1 MKVELFGSSDARLER
16 AIALRVAVFVVEQGV
31 PLDEELD
38 AHDTTADPTAIHAVV
53 CQGERPVG
61 TGRLYFV
68 EPGVARIGRMA
79 VAVEARGR
87 GVGRAILEA
96 LMREARERGF
106 RRAVLAAQTH
116 AQTFYNKAG
125 FAVVGDE
132 FVEAGIAH
140 VEMARQL

>member
-61 TGRLYFV
+61 AGRSYFV
-68 EPGVARIGRMA
+68 EPGVTRIGRMA
-79 VAVEARGR
+79 VAAEARGR
-87 GVGRAILEA
+87 GIGRAILEA
-96 LMREARERGF
+96 LMREARQRGF
-106 RRAVLAAQTH
+106 RRVVLAAQTR
-116 AQTFYNKAG
+116 ARAFYEKAG
-125 FAVVGDE
+125 FAVAGEE

-140 VEMARQL
+140 VEMTCEL